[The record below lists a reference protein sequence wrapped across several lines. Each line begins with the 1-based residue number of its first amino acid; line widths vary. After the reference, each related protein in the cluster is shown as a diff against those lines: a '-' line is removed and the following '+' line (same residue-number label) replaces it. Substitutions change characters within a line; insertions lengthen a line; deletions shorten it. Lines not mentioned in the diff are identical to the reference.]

1 MNETK
6 QQSIGERM
14 AARKSE
20 AETKIK
26 ALLWSDGDPDEV
38 AGVALA
44 GGVTPEAVDKMAT
57 EIGDAKAKLQAATA
71 AHESMTELTK
81 AQTAARS
88 EAAKTAQA
96 LEMAEQADEAARR
109 ALGDA
114 EEAVRI
120 AGVERDAAARL
131 LGDGIIPPDVAPVF
145 LVEIVE
151 RWKGQEAARKRESRI
166 QSLQRRE
173 IPWRRSRVEAL
184 AKELRAQKAQDPKR
198 ENQTVGGG
206 GFVAL
211 QTALE
216 GRLKTE
222 RKALRDAKAELAK
235 LETEAA

>member
-1 MNETK
+1 MNE
-6 QQSIGERM
+6 QQKISERM
-14 AARKSE
+14 AARQGE
-20 AETKIK
+20 AQTKIK
-26 ALLWSDGDPDEV
+26 SLLWADGDPDGI
-38 AGVALA
+38 AAVALA
-44 GGVTPEAVDKMAT
+44 GGLDPAKVDAMAT
-57 EIGDAKAKLQAATA
+57 EISAAKEKLQSAIA
-71 AHESMTELTK
+71 AHESIPKLTEAMQTATDTARKAAAVLEK
-81 AQTAARS
+81 AQAADDAARV
-88 EAAKTAQA
+88 
-96 LEMAEQADEAARR
+96 

-114 EEAVRI
+114 EQSLQVATS
-120 AGVERDAAARL
+120 ARDDAARL
-131 LGDGIIPPDVAPVF
+131 LTANTIPPDVAPSF

-151 RWKGQEAARKRESRI
+151 NWQKREAQSKRVSRI

-173 IPWRRSRVEAL
+173 IPWREDRVKGLEREL
-184 AKELRAQKAQDPKR
+184 KEQKAQDPKR